1 MQDGSGLARKN
12 LITPYGTAALLKF
25 MSNHSYAD
33 YFFDSLPIGGVDG
46 TLKSRMKGMSAAGKV
61 HAKTGYVGYARN
73 LSGYV
78 YSQDDERF
86 IFSILVNNYTVPTPA
101 INLLQD
107 RICNT
112 IAEFKR

>member
-1 MQDGSGLARKN
+1 
-12 LITPYGTAALLKF
+12 
-25 MSNHSYAD
+25 
-33 YFFDSLPIGGVDG
+33 
-46 TLKSRMKGMSAAGKV
+46 
-61 HAKTGYVGYARN
+61 VGYARN

-78 YSQDDERF
+78 YSQDGERF

-107 RICNT
+107 RICNA